1 MHQRR
6 YHILVAFEDERPL
19 KEAVTLL
26 KRRDYVVAG
35 TPTIEEAQWW
45 ISGWPVDL
53 VITSP
58 RFAGTGAMELV
69 AGARAHQPEVAG
81 LIVGDENALP
91 DRNDLR
97 RLGLRAANATINPED
112 FVATVAECLAGI
124 RRRQRWPRK
133 EITAPIKMR
142 IGETI
147 GKLMDVSY
155 GGLKF
160 ELTDESCVLR
170 SPVQIDFPRAD
181 LRLSADVIWSAR
193 RDRGRACVFGAAVA
207 PDPAPAAEWRAFV
220 DRLD

>member
-1 MHQRR
+1 MQQRR
-6 YHILVAFEDERPL
+6 YHILVGFENERPL
-19 KEAVTLL
+19 QETVTLL

-35 TPTIEEAQWW
+35 APTIEEAQWW

-58 RFAGTGAMELV
+58 RFAGTGGMELV

-81 LIVGDENALP
+81 LIVGEEDALP
-91 DRNDLR
+91 DRSDLR
-97 RLGLRAANATINPED
+97 RLGLRAINAPVNPEE
-112 FVATVAECLAGI
+112 FLATVAESLAGI

-133 EITAPIKMR
+133 EITAPVTMR
-142 IGETI
+142 IGEAP
-147 GKLMDVSY
+147 GKLVDVSY

-160 ELTDESCVLR
+160 ELTDEPYVLR
-170 SPVQIDFPRAD
+170 SPVQIDFPRVD
-181 LRLSADVIWSAR
+181 LQLTAEVIWSAR
-193 RDRGRACVFGAAVA
+193 RDGGRTCVFGAAVA